1 MKTSILAGLEGEE
14 KKNVEGEYLSSPLLR
29 KRLTELLL
37 TKQRKA
43 YEDRISKSSYDSPN
57 WAALQADGIG
67 YERAINEI
75 IALLK

>member
-1 MKTSILAGLEGEE
+1 M
-14 KKNVEGEYLSSPLLR
+14 
-29 KRLTELLL
+29 
-37 TKQRKA
+37 TKQRKS
-43 YEDRISKSSYDSPN
+43 YEDRISKNSYDSPN